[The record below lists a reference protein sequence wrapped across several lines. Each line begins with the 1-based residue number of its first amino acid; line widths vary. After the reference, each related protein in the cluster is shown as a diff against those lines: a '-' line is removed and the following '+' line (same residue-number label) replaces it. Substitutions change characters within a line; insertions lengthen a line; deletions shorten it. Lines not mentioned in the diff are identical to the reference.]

1 MDLIKVDA
9 SQYGL
14 EETKAKQIT
23 DMFMP
28 MLAKMEALEEKYNS
42 IIKLPIDTDTISMAK
57 ALRLE
62 YVKVRT
68 GTDKIHKELKK
79 FYLQGGKFVDGW
91 KNAQRMA
98 SEGIEKKLMDI
109 EKHFENIEK
118 ERKEHQLQERIEEL
132 AKYGYMDIPNSLVNM
147 EQDVWQNYL
156 YGVKKNYEMQQEAK
170 RKAEEERLR
179 KQKEEEE
186 ERKRIR
192 EENARLKK
200 EAEER
205 KKKEEEEKIQREKKE
220 EAERI
225 AREKIEAER
234 RKEQEKEI
242 KARELELKK
251 EREEKAK
258 IEAELKRKKEEEKAR
273 IEQEARRRKEEEEEK
288 RRREEEEKA
297 KIESELQKSDFEKC
311 QDFISDLNSIKTK
324 YVFSSNK
331 YRTMYAHF
339 NLLVDKMTDYIKKII

>member
-1 MDLIKVDA
+1 MDLIKIDA

-14 EETKAKQIT
+14 EEKKAKQIT

-28 MLAKMEALEEKYNS
+28 MLEKMEALEDAYNS
-42 IIKLPIDTDTISMAK
+42 IIKLPVNPDTISKAK

-79 FYLQGGKFVDGW
+79 FYIQGGKFVDGW

-98 SEGIEKKLMDI
+98 SEGNEKRLMDI

-118 ERKEHQLQERIEEL
+118 EKRELRLQERIGVL
-132 AKYGYMDIPNSLVNM
+132 SGYGCVKIPDSLVDM
-147 EQDVWQNYL
+147 EEDVWSNYL
-156 YGVKKNYEMQQEAK
+156 YGIKKNFEAVQEAK
-170 RKAEEERLR
+170 RKAEEERIR
-179 KQKEEEE
+179 KEKEEEE
-186 ERKRIR
+186 ERKRIQ

-205 KKKEEEEKIQREKKE
+205 KKAEQERMEKEAEEKRQREKRE

-234 RKEQEKEI
+234 RKKEEAER
-242 KARELELKK
+242 KAKELELKK
-251 EREEKAK
+251 EREEKAR
-258 IEAELKRKKEEEKAR
+258 IEAELKKKEEEERRKEEEEKAR
-273 IEQEARRRKEEEEEK
+273 IEA
-288 RRREEEEKA
+288 
-297 KIESELQKSDFEKC
+297 ELQKGDVEKTK
-311 QDFISDLNSIKTK
+311 DLINDLISMKHKYKFDSIK
-324 YVFSSNK
+324 NK
-331 YRTMYAHF
+331 KMYGAVC
-339 NLLVDKMTDYIKKII
+339 LLLDKMIEYIKQRIK